1 MFDHC
6 KTILGLP
13 KLGTNVDSDEDGKLF
28 IRPAQDE
35 DDMDEE
41 TEEDSERREETRQA
55 KIVQDSID
63 EV

>member
-1 MFDHC
+1 
-6 KTILGLP
+6 
-13 KLGTNVDSDEDGKLF
+13 LF
-28 IRPAQDE
+28 IRPAQDK

-41 TEEDSERREETRQA
+41 TEEDGERREETRQA